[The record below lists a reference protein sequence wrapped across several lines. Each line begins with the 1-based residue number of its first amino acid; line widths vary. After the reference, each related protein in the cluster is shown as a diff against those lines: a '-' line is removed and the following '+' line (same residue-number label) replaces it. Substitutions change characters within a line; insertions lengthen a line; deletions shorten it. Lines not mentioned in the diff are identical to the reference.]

1 MSLVVVIP
9 PFLQTVV
16 MELPVSRHGTSTSCI
31 AVLSEDG
38 KVLCVD
44 GGKILTMNELFKAG
58 SKKGVLGVLNSFV
71 PFVLTPFV

>member
-1 MSLVVVIP
+1 MVTP
-9 PFLQTVV
+9 PSLQTVV
-16 MELPVSRHGTSTSCI
+16 MELPVSRHGTSTTCI

-44 GGKILTMNELFKAG
+44 GGKILTMNELFIKAG